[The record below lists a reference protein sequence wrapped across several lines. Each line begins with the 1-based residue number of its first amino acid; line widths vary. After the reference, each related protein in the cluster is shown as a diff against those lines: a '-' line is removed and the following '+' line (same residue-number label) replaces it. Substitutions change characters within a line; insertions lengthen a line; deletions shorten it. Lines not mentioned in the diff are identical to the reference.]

1 MRNKPIRTR
10 TAQVVNRKALVLLAL
25 TLLVATVAMLFSM
38 YRAEPLQELLVARR
52 DLPSGAAITAAN
64 FGRMA
69 TNLDAKGLYLS
80 SFQPDARL
88 TSPLLEGQL
97 LPTSA
102 LGALEA
108 RYSMV
113 LTPSQPLSSSIRV
126 GSRVDVWFVAKSTS
140 IDHVSVPQRIGV
152 ALEVL
157 AITNTDA
164 SDAFA
169 SSERRLEVAT
179 SAEELAP
186 LMLAS
191 AEGGFIGVVSN
202 Q

>member
-1 MRNKPIRTR
+1 M
-10 TAQVVNRKALVLLAL
+10 VNRKALVLLAL
-25 TLLVATVAMLFSM
+25 TLLAATVAMLFSM

-52 DLPSGAAITAAN
+52 DLSSGAAITAAN
-64 FGRMA
+64 FGRVV

-140 IDHVSVPQRIGV
+140 IDRVSVPQRIGV

-169 SSERRLEVAT
+169 GSERRLEVAT